1 MAKLIIDCPNTGKPV
16 FTGIDLPK
24 STLESTTLEN
34 NTTDC
39 PHLDCPEDTHT
50 WDKEDAYLE
59 GEG

>member
-16 FTGIDLPK
+16 STGMDLPK
-24 STLESTTLEN
+24 STFESTTLEN

-39 PHLDCPEDTHT
+39 PHPDCPEDTHT
-50 WDKEDAYLE
+50 WNKEDAYLE